1 MNSALRL
8 QTVLLRQ
15 CALRNTSSSLGRR
28 SLHSTS
34 VLWKDYPPHI
44 IFALPALS
52 PTMETGTI
60 AAWAL
65 KPGDTFGAGDVLC
78 SIETDKAT
86 MDFEAQD
93 DGILAKILKEGPTA
107 VDVPCGTPI
116 CVIVEEA
123 SDVEAFADFEVQE
136 EVAAPVAAVAAAPA
150 AAAAAAAPSLGV
162 SSVHPM
168 LPSARFLAESKYVY
182 YSLNGPHHI
191 ILVLKI
197 SHILFSLSFFVR

>member
-15 CALRNTSSSLGRR
+15 CALRNTTSSSSLGRR

-34 VLWKDYPPHI
+34 VLWKEYPPHI
-44 IFALPALS
+44 IFSLPALS

-93 DGILAKILKEGPTA
+93 DGILAKILKEGSTA
-107 VDVPCGTPI
+107 VDVPCGSPI

-136 EVAAPVAAVAAAPA
+136 GAPA
-150 AAAAAAAPSLGV
+150 AAAAAPPAAPTAAPSLGA

-168 LPSARFLAESKYVY
+168 LPSARFLAESKYV
-182 YSLNGPHHI
+182 NFIWMVHN
-191 ILVLKI
+191 I
-197 SHILFSLSFFVR
+197 SFSS

>member
-8 QTVLLRQ
+8 PTVLLRQ
-15 CALRNTSSSLGRR
+15 CALRNTISSSLGRR

-44 IFALPALS
+44 IFSLPALS

-60 AAWAL
+60 AEWAL

-107 VDVPCGTPI
+107 VDVPCGSPI

-123 SDVEAFADFEVQE
+123 SDVEAFADYQVQE
-136 EVAAPVAAVAAAPA
+136 EVAAPAAAAADVAPA
-150 AAAAAAAPSLGV
+150 AAPTAAPSLGA

-168 LPSARFLAESKYVY
+168 LPSARFLAESKYVQLY
-182 YSLNGPHHI
+182 ECSVH
-191 ILVLKI
+191 KI
-197 SHILFSLSFFVR
+197 SFSF